1 MSSDQQ
7 PIVPARLRRI
17 DGSFGFIPHRF
28 LRDGFLQSLTDDEL
42 RLYLVL
48 VLVADRQGH
57 SFYSHERLRA
67 LLAMSPDA
75 YLRTRE
81 AREALR
87 RKNLIATDGIRVQLL
102 SLPAQPVEIAGSTM
116 SPRDQASAC
125 QALLASLAAAGPK

>member
-1 MSSDQQ
+1 MSTDRQ

-42 RLYLVL
+42 RLYVVL

-57 SFYSHERLRA
+57 WFYSHERLRA
-67 LLAMSPDA
+67 LLAMSADA
-75 YLRTRE
+75 YLR

-87 RKNLIATDGIRVQLL
+87 RKDLIAADGVRVQLL
-102 SLPAQPVEIAGSTM
+102 SLPAQPVELAGSPT
-116 SPRDQASAC
+116 SPREQASAC
-125 QALLASLAAAGPK
+125 QALLATLAANPK

>member
-1 MSSDQQ
+1 MSTDPQ
-7 PIVPARLRRI
+7 PIVATRLRRI

-57 SFYSHERLRA
+57 SFYSHQRLRA
-67 LLAMSPDA
+67 LLAMSSDA
-75 YLRTRE
+75 YLR
-81 AREALR
+81 ARESLLR
-87 RKNLIATDGIRVQLL
+87 KDLIAADGVRVQLL

-116 SPRDQASAC
+116 SRRDQATAC
-125 QALLASLAAAGPK
+125 QAILASLATANQK

>member
-1 MSSDQQ
+1 MPTDRQ

-42 RLYLVL
+42 RLYVAL

-57 SFYSHERLRA
+57 SFYAHQRLRA
-67 LLAMSPDA
+67 LLVMSADA
-75 YLRTRE
+75 YLG

-87 RKNLIATDGIRVQLL
+87 RKGLIAAEGVRVQLL
-102 SLPAQPVEIAGSTM
+102 SLPAQPVEITGLTM
-116 SPRDQASAC
+116 PRREQASAC
-125 QALLASLAAAGPK
+125 QAILDSLGAAGPK

>member
-1 MSSDQQ
+1 MSTDRQ

-42 RLYLVL
+42 RLYVVL

-75 YLRTRE
+75 YLR

-87 RKNLIATDGIRVQLL
+87 RKDLIAADGVRVQLL
-102 SLPAQPVEIAGSTM
+102 SLPAQPVAFAGAPM
-116 SPRDQASAC
+116 SPSDHASAC
-125 QALLASLAAAGPK
+125 KALLATLAANPK

>member
-57 SFYSHERLRA
+57 SFYSHQRMRA
-67 LLAMSPDA
+67 LLAMSADA
-75 YLRTRE
+75 YLH
-81 AREALR
+81 ARDALR
-87 RKNLIATDGIRVQLL
+87 RKDLIAADGVRVQLL
-102 SLPAQPVEIAGSTM
+102 SLPAQPVETTGSAM
-116 SPRDQASAC
+116 PRREQASAC
-125 QALLASLAAAGPK
+125 QAILDSLGAGGQK

>member
-1 MSSDQQ
+1 MSTDRH

-42 RLYLVL
+42 RLYVVL

-75 YLRTRE
+75 YLR

-87 RKNLIATDGIRVQLL
+87 RKDLIAADGVRVQLL
-102 SLPAQPVEIAGSTM
+102 SLPAQPVAFAGAPM
-116 SPRDQASAC
+116 SPSDQASAC
-125 QALLASLAAAGPK
+125 EALLATLAANPK